1 MGVGKSSEWEWEGE
15 EGAADQRTSYPKDSL
30 FSGGAV
36 CPLTCRW
43 ARVQAPEEGETLNPG
58 SVNGGS
64 FWLISGT
71 SKPANHL
78 RSRRWEFVGGGSESG
93 LVFGK

>member
-1 MGVGKSSEWEWEGE
+1 MGVGGRGW
-15 EGAADQRTSYPKDSL
+15 AADQRTSYPKDSL

-43 ARVQAPEEGETLNPG
+43 ARVQGPEEGETLNPG
-58 SVNGGS
+58 SVNRGL

-71 SKPANHL
+71 SNPANHL
-78 RSRRWEFVGGGSESG
+78 WSRRWEFVGGGSESG